1 MILENA
7 MLQGAELL
15 QVYEEVLNGLAI
27 KVPNERVIEAI
38 EKLPMIDYVENDLLT
53 QAFAQTLPT
62 SINRVDEN

>member
-7 MLQGAELL
+7 MLQKAELL
-15 QVYEEVLNGLAI
+15 QVYEVLNGLAI